1 MVVILSL
8 TIIIKL
14 LTQAIPLKSRI
25 KRRTFNIILALTLS
39 LGVIIWLFP
48 EAIEMLSWLR
58 DVGEKTGEE
67 LPDAFNDFLLIWV
80 FWQFIPV
87 LLFVLWDYNPN
98 TEWLGGR
105 LAIISDGSLGIR
117 HTILVDRTSGQTLIV
132 DIDRAQMIGDK
143 IYLTASGH
151 YFLVD
156 LKTMKIIAYK
166 KGRDIPSEYR
176 KGFKTICWPLI

>member
-14 LTQAIPLKSRI
+14 LTQTAPLKSRI
-25 KRRTFNIILALTLS
+25 KRRVFNIVLALTVS
-39 LGVIIWLFP
+39 MFVIIWLFP
-48 EAIEMLSWLR
+48 EAIEMLRWFR
-58 DVGEKTGEE
+58 DVGEKAGEP
-67 LPDAFNDFLLIWV
+67 LPDAFNDFPLVWI
-80 FWQFIPV
+80 FWQFVPI

-156 LKTMKIIAYK
+156 LKTMKIIAFK
-166 KGRDIPSEYR
+166 KGRDIPNEYR
-176 KGFKTICWPLI
+176 KGFRTICWPLL